1 LALVKRSIIITAG
14 GLGKRMQTE
23 IPKQFLLLQEKP
35 VLLHTLERFY
45 QFDPTAQIFITL
57 PEAWFGYWNELL
69 AQFDIQIPHQLI
81 DGGQERFHSIKN
93 ALVHCQGEEIAVHDG
108 VRPLVSLETIERCF
122 QALSDAQAVVPVL
135 PAKDSI
141 RKGTLQNSETVNR
154 AEYFLVH
161 TPQCFK
167 TEVLKK
173 AYEQNYQSTFTD
185 DASVA
190 EAIGIQP
197 ILVLSNEENIKITS
211 PFDLKLLN
219 NLLT

>member
-1 LALVKRSIIITAG
+1 MALVKRSIIITAG
-14 GLGKRMQTE
+14 GLGKRMQTD

-35 VLLHTLERFY
+35 VLMHTLERFY

-57 PEAWFGYWNELL
+57 PESWFGYWKELL
-69 AQFDIQIPHQLI
+69 GQFNIQIPHQLI

-93 ALVHCQGEEIAVHDG
+93 ALAHCKGEEVAVHDG
-108 VRPLVSLETIERCF
+108 VRPLVSLDTIERCF
-122 QALSDAQAVVPVL
+122 EALSGAQAVVPVL

-154 AEYFLVH
+154 AEFFLVH

-167 TEVLKK
+167 TAVLKK
-173 AYEQNYQSTFTD
+173 AYEQDYQSTFTD

-190 EAIGIQP
+190 EAIGIKP
-197 ILVLSNEENIKITS
+197 VLVLSNEENIKITS